1 MRFGIIGT
9 GNIAVRFARSMA
21 FVENAE
27 LYGVYGRTKEHV
39 LSFAEKFNIPH
50 TFDDVEALLDSGIDA
65 VYVALPHGLHK
76 DTAIKALNK
85 GIAVLCEKPAGL
97 NSEEVEEM
105 VHAAKENNTLFM
117 EAMKTRFEP
126 AYIELKK
133 QVHSGSIGKVKKI
146 LLSDCFRI
154 DPSMY
159 GHTYHTEKGQGG
171 CLLDC
176 GCYCLSWAE
185 DYAGIP
191 EHVNIKEA
199 KMMNGVDMYV
209 NAELVYPD
217 CTIDVECGFDRKQ
230 PQTAVL
236 MGTDGTVEV
245 DMLHRP
251 QGYLLCSK
259 DNEKDISLPAM
270 HDDMYGEI
278 AHFVKLLENGKK
290 ESDVMTYAASLNIA
304 KISDMIRIALNN
316 DEHCVN
322 VVGFEKK

>member
-1 MRFGIIGT
+1 M
-9 GNIAVRFARSMA
+9 
-21 FVENAE
+21 
-27 LYGVYGRTKEHV
+27 
-39 LSFAEKFNIPH
+39 LSFAEMFNIPH

-76 DTAIKALNK
+76 ETALKSLNK

-97 NSEEVEEM
+97 NSKEAEEM
-105 VHAAKENNTLFM
+105 VHTARKNNTLFM

-133 QVHSGSIGKVKKI
+133 QVESGTIGKVKKI

-191 EHVNIKEA
+191 ECVNIKEA

-209 NAELVYPD
+209 NAQLVYPD
-217 CTIDVECGFDRKQ
+217 CTIEVECGFDRKQ

-236 MGTDGTVEV
+236 MGSDGTVKV

-251 QGYLLCSK
+251 QGYLLYRK

-278 AHFVKLLENGKK
+278 AHFVNLLENGKK
-290 ESDVMTYAASLNIA
+290 ESDVMSYAASLNIA
-304 KISDMIRIALNN
+304 KISDMIRIALDNG
-316 DEHCVN
+316 EHCVN
-322 VVGFEKK
+322 MMGIEKK

>member
-9 GNIAVRFARSMA
+9 GNIAKRFARSAA

-39 LSFAEKFNIPH
+39 LSFAEKFDIPH
-50 TFDDVEALLDSGIDA
+50 TFERMEDLLDSGIDA

-76 DTAIKALNK
+76 EATIKALNK

-97 NSEEVEEM
+97 NYAEVEEM

-126 AYIELKK
+126 TYISLKK
-133 QVHSGSIGKVKKI
+133 DIECGVIGKVEKI
-146 LLSDCFRI
+146 LLSDCFLL

-191 EHVNIKEA
+191 DNVQIKEA
-199 KMMNGVDMYV
+199 NMMDGVDMYV
-209 NAELVYPD
+209 RAELMYSD
-217 CTIDVECGFDRKQ
+217 CTIDVECGFDRKL

-236 MGTDGTVEV
+236 IGTEGSIEV
-245 DMLHRP
+245 DLLHRP
-251 QGYLLCSK
+251 QGYLICRQE
-259 DNEKDISLPAM
+259 NEKDISLPAE

-278 AHFVKLLENGKK
+278 AHFTKLLESGKK
-290 ESDVMTYAASLNIA
+290 ESDVMPLSATLQIA
-304 KISDMIRIALNN
+304 RISDMIRNTLNA

-322 VVGFEKK
+322 MMGIKQK